1 MGWNA
6 SCDVINKALG
16 PKLTHQEA
24 EMNQKTLQTNT
35 CSNKVAILVVQFFHI
50 HEALARPYQTEELQ

>member
-6 SCDVINKALG
+6 SCDVINKVLG
-16 PKLTHQEA
+16 PKLTPQEA

-35 CSNKVAILVVQFFHI
+35 CSNKVDILVVQFFQS
-50 HEALARPYQTEELQ
+50 HEALARPYRTKELQ